1 MVVIHP
7 LTDRGKTVND
17 VFVLSDS
24 RMKRIGPFC
33 PLAHEIPRLHDMLHS
48 ELDEKRQEAAEVI
61 RSLIE
66 RHFPSPSDG

>member
-1 MVVIHP
+1 
-7 LTDRGKTVND
+7 
-17 VFVLSDS
+17 
-24 RMKRIGPFC
+24 MKRIGPFF

-48 ELDEKRQEAAEVI
+48 ELDEKRQKAAEVI